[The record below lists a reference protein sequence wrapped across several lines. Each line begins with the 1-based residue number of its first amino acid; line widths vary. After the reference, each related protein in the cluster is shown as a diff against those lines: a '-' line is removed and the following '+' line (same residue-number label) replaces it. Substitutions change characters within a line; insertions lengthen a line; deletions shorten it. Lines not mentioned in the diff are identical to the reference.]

1 MKDVELKVPEQQDL
15 IFELK
20 KAERELRLI
29 DDQNRPL
36 AKLALTIQL
45 YYLDGAT
52 AESKRKALE
61 IIAQFKQKYASH
73 LKAQFTQNNRGF
85 VKFNEKNYQSFLKKA
100 EQNIQANDDL
110 FTYYLSSDEDGEFAD
125 DYVLEFFTAYPDSEP
140 ATDQDLQLSYAS
152 LTLPVSMIETKEGL
166 EGYQQWIHLFI
177 HSFSVFHGYAGLT
190 LKTPYDR
197 HPFQSYEYDITHKYW
212 GITPD
217 GGAFFKHGWQTG
229 LRSISWQTFI
239 GARLKDKVIQQP
251 YYQETLKN
259 YPDVKSTEINGCLI
273 LQAGDIPRLANVK
286 EPLPL
291 SYVVVNQLCRIIMT
305 KKPLG
310 PLHTGSQGPL
320 YSYTQT
326 YYWLHRW
333 NNDNF
338 EKGIFNPQGK
348 KQELLHVLGESGYD
362 HQPVPYSGMWKPF
375 DFEGLSQH
383 LTVGQEFPEE
393 AKYIRKSGRISS
405 KNAVW
410 CLEKR
415 DDHGPV
421 LLPNPF

>member
-1 MKDVELKVPEQQDL
+1 MKDVELKAPDQQDL

-29 DDQNRPL
+29 DDQNQPL

-73 LKAQFTQNNRGF
+73 LKAQFTQNNRSF
-85 VKFNEKNYQSFLKKA
+85 VKFTEKSYQSFLKNA
-100 EQNIQANDDL
+100 EKNIHENGDL
-110 FTYYLSSDEDGEFAD
+110 FRYYLSSDELGEFAD
-125 DYVLEFFTAYPDSEP
+125 DYVIRFYTAYPDDEP
-140 ATDQDLQLSYAS
+140 ATDEDLQLSYTS
-152 LTLPVSMIETKEGL
+152 LTLPLSMIETKEGL
-166 EGYQQWIHLFI
+166 EEYQQWIHLFI

-197 HPFQSYEYDITHKYW
+197 HPFQSYEYEITHKYW

-217 GGAFFKHGWQTG
+217 GGAFSKHEWQNG

-239 GARLKDKVIQQP
+239 GARLKDRLIQQP

-259 YPDVKSTEINGCLI
+259 YPNVKSTKINGCLI
-273 LQAGDIPRLANVK
+273 LQAGDIPRLGNVK

-291 SYVVVNQLCRIIMT
+291 SYVVVNQLCRIMMT
-305 KKPLG
+305 KKPFDA
-310 PLHTGSQGPL
+310 LHTGNQGNL
-320 YSYTQT
+320 YSYPQT

-348 KQELLHVLGESGYD
+348 KQDLLHVLGKYRYNNKV
-362 HQPVPYSGMWKPF
+362 VPYSGMWKPF

-383 LTVGQEFPEE
+383 LIVGQEFPEE
-393 AKYIRKSGRISS
+393 AKYIRESGRISS

-415 DDHGPV
+415 DDHGPI
-421 LLPNPF
+421 LLPNSF